1 MRGQWEMAMVHGSDA
16 IGVQDGIGMS
26 KLFILLV
33 VLAGFAAP
41 AAAAPAQPRLIV
53 AVSVD
58 QLSADLFE
66 QYRPH
71 FSGGLK
77 RIAGGVV
84 YGNGYQ
90 AHGATV
96 TCPGHATIL
105 TGAHPARSGI
115 IANHWMDFAAPR
127 ADKQVYC
134 AEDERLSA
142 PGGGPRISPVH
153 LRVPTLGDRMK
164 RADPRSRTVAVGG
177 KDRAAVMMGGQ
188 APDQSWSWSDGRFV
202 SGGASPAP
210 VAERVNQAIAAAI
223 ARPRPP
229 LVPPGFCADRDRA
242 IPLGG
247 GNNVGTFR
255 FARAAGDA
263 AAFGQSPEVDAA
275 TLTMAAALAQQLQ
288 LGRGPAPDLLA
299 IGLAATDFI
308 GHRYGSG
315 GVEMCLQLMSLDS
328 DLGGFLRLLDGM
340 GLDYLVVLTADHGGL
355 DIPERQRLQGTAGAV
370 RLDPTLTRDRI
381 GDEVARQLGLPRPI
395 FVGDW
400 YLAPTVP
407 PSRRAEAL
415 ALAGRLLGAHPHI
428 HKVYDAAQVAAQ
440 PMPRTPPESWSV
452 LDRLRASYD
461 ATRSPDLFVVH
472 QPNVTPIANPTR
484 SSVTTHGSVWDHDR
498 KVPILFWW
506 PGAAPEQRSASAMT
520 VDIMP
525 TLAGLLGLSVPPAEV
540 DGRCLDI
547 IPGAESNCQ

>member
-1 MRGQWEMAMVHGSDA
+1 MN
-16 IGVQDGIGMS
+16 
-26 KLFILLV
+26 KLLALLV
-33 VLAGFAAP
+33 ALAAFAAP
-41 AAAAPAQPRLIV
+41 AAAAPARPKLIV
-53 AVSVD
+53 AISVD

-71 FSGGLK
+71 FAGGLK
-77 RIAGGVV
+77 RLAEGVV

-90 AHGATV
+90 AHGATE

-115 IANHWMDFAAPR
+115 IANHWVDFTAPR
-127 ADKQVYC
+127 ADKHVYC
-134 AEDERLSA
+134 AEDERLSG
-142 PGGGPRISPVH
+142 PGGEPRISPVH
-153 LRVPTLGDRMK
+153 LRVPTLGDQMK
-164 RADPRSRTVAVGG
+164 RANRASRTVAVAG
-177 KDRAAVMMGGQ
+177 KDRSAVMMGGQ
-188 APDQSWSWSDGRFV
+188 APDQIWWWSDGRFV
-202 SGGASPAP
+202 SSGASPAP
-210 VAERVNQAIAAAI
+210 VAERVNQAVAAAI
-223 ARPRPP
+223 ARPLPP
-229 LVPPGFCADRDRA
+229 LVPPAFCGERDRA

-247 GNNVGTFR
+247 GNTVGTFR

-275 TLTMAAALAQQLQ
+275 TLAMAAALVQQLQ
-288 LGRGPAPDLLA
+288 LGRGPVPDLLA
-299 IGLAATDFI
+299 IGLSATDFI
-308 GHRYGSG
+308 GHRYGNG

-328 DLGGFLRLLDGM
+328 DLGGFLRLLDRM
-340 GLDYLVVLTADHGGL
+340 GLEYLVVLTADHGGL
-355 DIPERQRLQGTAGAV
+355 DIPERQRLQGIAGAV
-370 RLDPTLTRDRI
+370 RIDPALTRERI
-381 GDEVARQLGLPRPI
+381 GGEVARQLGLPAPI

-407 PSRRAEAL
+407 ASRRAEAL
-415 ALAGRLLGAHPHI
+415 ALAGRLLRAHLQVHS
-428 HKVYDAAQVAAQ
+428 VYDAAQVAAH

-461 ATRSPDLFVVH
+461 PMRSPDLFVVY

-484 SSVTTHGSVWDHDR
+484 SSVATHGSVWDYDR

-506 PGAAPEQRSASAMT
+506 PGALPEQRSASAMT

-525 TLAGLLGLSVPPAEV
+525 TLAGLLGLNIPPGEI

-547 IPGAESNCQ
+547 TPGVESNCR

>member
-1 MRGQWEMAMVHGSDA
+1 MN
-16 IGVQDGIGMS
+16 
-26 KLFILLV
+26 KLLALLV
-33 VLAGFAAP
+33 AIFASAAP
-41 AAAAPAQPRLIV
+41 ATAAPARPKLVV
-53 AVSVD
+53 AISVD

-71 FSGGLK
+71 FTGGLK
-77 RIAGGVV
+77 RIAGGVA

-90 AHGATV
+90 AHATTE

-115 IANHWMDFAAPR
+115 IANHWIDFAAPR

-142 PGGGPRISPVH
+142 PGGGARISPVH

-164 RADPRSRTVAVGG
+164 RADSRSRTVAVGG
-177 KDRAAVMMGGQ
+177 KDRSAVMMGGQ
-188 APDQSWSWSDGRFV
+188 AADQAWWWSNGRFV
-202 SGGASPAP
+202 SNGASPAP

-229 LVPPGFCADRDRA
+229 LVPPGFCGERDRA
-242 IPLGG
+242 IPLAG

-275 TLTMAAALAQQLQ
+275 TLTMAAALVQQLQ

-299 IGLAATDFI
+299 VGLAASDFI

-340 GLDYLVVLTADHGGL
+340 GLDYLVVLTADHGGR
-355 DIPERQRLQGTAGAV
+355 DIPERRRLQGAADAT
-370 RLDPTLTRDRI
+370 RLDPALTRERI
-381 GDEVARQLGLPRPI
+381 GDEVARRLGLAGPI
-395 FVGDW
+395 FVGNW

-407 PSRRAEAL
+407 ASRRAEAL
-415 ALAGRLLGAHPHI
+415 ALAGQLLGAHPQV

-440 PMPRTPPESWSV
+440 PIPRTPPESWSV
-452 LDRLRASYD
+452 LDRLRASYVPG
-461 ATRSPDLFVVH
+461 RSPDLFVVH
-472 QPNVTPIANPTR
+472 QPNVTPIANPTPTA
-484 SSVTTHGSVWDHDR
+484 VATHGSVWDHDR
-498 KVPILFWW
+498 RVPILFWW
-506 PGAAPEQRSASAMT
+506 PGAIPEQRSASAMT

-547 IPGAESNCQ
+547 IPGAESNCD